1 MQLCISSYGGYVSDG
16 IFLYNHIRGLP
27 LRVVAHNIG
36 SVTSIAVAVFLA
48 AHERYCS
55 SLGMFMI
62 HPTVM
67 SSKDGMSAQRLQS
80 SLDFALADDRR
91 TENILRERAAI
102 PEEILTARRFKDVYI
117 TPNEAVIYGL
127 VHAVKEFALPDGDRH
142 RADLNSW
149 RRVRKVYEAHLG
161 FYDTVVAAFSQKSAL
176 AAWGSSTDLFRMGIA
191 RITNDPAKV
200 KAALAKPGLVLRR
213 PAGSDD
219 RLQRKSAA
227 AETAIERRK
236 IEEDAR

>member
-1 MQLCISSYGGYVSDG
+1 MAERNSRKIAYYGYTGAIDSTGASRVASALNAAVKDRCDEVQLCISSYGGYVSDG

-55 SLGMFMI
+55 SLGMFM
-62 HPTVM
+62 
-67 SSKDGMSAQRLQS
+67 SAQRLQS
-80 SLDFALADDRR
+80 SLDSALADDRR

-127 VHAVKEFALPDGDRH
+127 VHAVKEFTLPDGD
-142 RADLNSW
+142 NI
-149 RRVRKVYEAHLG
+149 V
-161 FYDTVVAAFSQKSAL
+161 Q
-176 AAWGSSTDLFRMGIA
+176 I
-191 RITNDPAKV
+191 
-200 KAALAKPGLVLRR
+200 
-213 PAGSDD
+213 
-219 RLQRKSAA
+219 
-227 AETAIERRK
+227 
-236 IEEDAR
+236 

>member
-1 MQLCISSYGGYVSDG
+1 MGEMSTRKIAYYAYTGAIDSNGASRVASALNAAVKNRCHEVQLCISSYGGFVSDG

-27 LRVVAHNIG
+27 LRVVAHNVG

-80 SLDFALADDRR
+80 SLDSALADDRR
-91 TENILRERAAI
+91 TELILRERAAI

-117 TPNEAVIYGL
+117 TPSEAVIYGL
-127 VHAVKEFALPDGDRH
+127 VHAVKEFALPDG
-142 RADLNSW
+142 
-149 RRVRKVYEAHLG
+149 EE
-161 FYDTVVAAFSQKSAL
+161 
-176 AAWGSSTDLFRMGIA
+176 IA
-191 RITNDPAKV
+191 QI
-200 KAALAKPGLVLRR
+200 
-213 PAGSDD
+213 
-219 RLQRKSAA
+219 
-227 AETAIERRK
+227 
-236 IEEDAR
+236 